1 MHMDTEQALT
11 SLLDVAG
18 VEGSFLVNRDGD
30 LAAWNMPSTF
40 DEGVLDEVSAKL
52 HRFRDAFSIAG
63 ENLDTCT
70 VRFTEYRLCL
80 KVGEVGM
87 LCVLARHDV
96 NMAALRMASR
106 LILNRIA
113 PLARAEQGA

>member
-1 MHMDTEQALT
+1 MDTEQALT

-18 VEGSFLVNRDGD
+18 VEGSFLVSQHGD

-52 HRFRDAFSIAG
+52 HRFRDAFTIAG
-63 ENLDTCT
+63 ESLDGCI
-70 VRFTEYRLCL
+70 VRFSGHRLCL
-80 KVGEVGM
+80 KVGHVGM

-106 LILNRIA
+106 LILSRLGA
-113 PLARAEQGA
+113 PARD